1 MLTVE
6 MASIIWDKIYT
17 KLGNWAWHCG
27 SALERLSAKG
37 LSALQKLAFILE
49 PSLIFLHTAARGPK
63 FVLVFVRQT
72 KILSKWPVLPLS
84 SSSLSPDNWNPSRH
98 SAITAE
104 VFGSISDFSHLRRHL
119 TPASTSHVPGSI
131 GMHWLKQFLS
141 WGKIYV
147 ALGGLELVCRPNC
160 TGTQIYLPLPAHSW
174 FLYETVLMYNP
185 GWSQLLRLQG
195 CPVFLVVGLTT

>member
-1 MLTVE
+1 MTC
-6 MASIIWDKIYT
+6 A
-17 KLGNWAWHCG
+17 AP
-27 SALERLSAKG
+27 
-37 LSALQKLAFILE
+37 Q
-49 PSLIFLHTAARGPK
+49 FL
-63 FVLVFVRQT
+63 
-72 KILSKWPVLPLS
+72 
-84 SSSLSPDNWNPSRH
+84 SLSPDNWNPSRH

-104 VFGSISDFSHLRRHL
+104 VFGSISDDFSHLRSHL

-195 CPVFLVVGLTT
+195 CPVFLVVGLTTRNGYITDWFLSLKYMFKWCTREHTFYPHTWEVGKRGSAVQACLKKGCE